1 MVKRH
6 QNSRKGFSLA
16 EAMMAMVILGMAAAG
31 VLLPFS
37 AGASVRAEG
46 VHRTTGA
53 LLASDLMEKIVKTSF
68 NDIVTNF
75 GSYSEAQGQVKD
87 ANWQVFTDPSYAKF
101 SRSATCV
108 YVYVPQETT
117 SDSPKF
123 ILATVEVSYGDKTVA
138 VINRL
143 ISK

>member
-1 MVKRH
+1 MSERN
-6 QNSRKGFSLA
+6 QNLRKGFSLA

-53 LLASDLMEKIVKTSF
+53 VLASDLMEKIVKTSF

-87 ANWQVFTDPSYAKF
+87 AKGQVFTDPVYAKF

-108 YVYVPQETT
+108 DYYYVTQP
-117 SDSPKF
+117 DAMF
-123 ILATVEVSYGDKTVA
+123 ILATVQVSYSGKTVA

>member
-1 MVKRH
+1 
-6 QNSRKGFSLA
+6 
-16 EAMMAMVILGMAAAG
+16 MMAMVVLGMAAAG

-53 LLASDLMEKIVKTSF
+53 VLASDLMEKIVKTSF
-68 NDIVTNF
+68 VDIVDKFN
-75 GSYSEAQGQVKD
+75 GYSEAQGQVKD
-87 ANWQVFTDPSYAKF
+87 AQEQVFTDPSYAKF

-108 YVYVPQETT
+108 DYVYVTQPNA
-117 SDSPKF
+117 KF
-123 ILATVEVSYGDKTVA
+123 ILATVQVFYGGKPVA

>member
-1 MVKRH
+1 
-6 QNSRKGFSLA
+6 
-16 EAMMAMVILGMAAAG
+16 MAMVVLGMAAAG

-46 VHRTTGA
+46 IHRTTGA
-53 LLASDLMEKIVKTSF
+53 ALAADLMEKIVVMPF
-68 NDIVTNF
+68 DQIVSNF
-75 GSYSEAQGQVKD
+75 GSYSESQGQVKD
-87 ANWQVFTDPSYAKF
+87 AQGQVFTDPSYAKF

-117 SDSPKF
+117 PPSPKF
-123 ILATVEVSYGDKTVA
+123 ILATVQVFYNDKPVA
-138 VINRL
+138 VVSRL

>member
-1 MVKRH
+1 
-6 QNSRKGFSLA
+6 
-16 EAMMAMVILGMAAAG
+16 MAMVVLGMAAAG

-53 LLASDLMEKIVKTSF
+53 VLASDLMEKIVAKPF
-68 NDIVTNF
+68 DEIIPNF
-75 GSYSEAQGQVKD
+75 GSYSEVQGQVKD
-87 ANWQVFTDPSYAKF
+87 AGGQVFTDPSYAKF

-117 SDSPKF
+117 PLNPKF
-123 ILATVEVSYGDKTVA
+123 ILATVQVFYGDKPVA
-138 VINRL
+138 VVSRL
-143 ISK
+143 ISE

>member
-1 MVKRH
+1 
-6 QNSRKGFSLA
+6 
-16 EAMMAMVILGMAAAG
+16 MAMVVLGMAAAG

-53 LLASDLMEKIVKTSF
+53 VLASDLMEKIVKTPF
-68 NDIVTNF
+68 DQIVPNF
-75 GSYSEAQGQVKD
+75 GSYSEAQGEVKD
-87 ANWQVFTDPSYAKF
+87 AQEQVFTDPSYAKF
-101 SRSATCV
+101 NRSATCV

-117 SDSPKF
+117 VPSPKF
-123 ILATVEVSYGDKTVA
+123 ILATVEVSYNGKPVA